1 MRLNFV
7 GSCLVYVLYM
17 VYANKYSKTPEDGKV
32 PDRNMS
38 G

>member
-1 MRLNFV
+1 V
-7 GSCLVYVLYM
+7 GSCLVYVNHM
-17 VYANKYSKTPEDGKV
+17 DYATKCSKTPEDGQV